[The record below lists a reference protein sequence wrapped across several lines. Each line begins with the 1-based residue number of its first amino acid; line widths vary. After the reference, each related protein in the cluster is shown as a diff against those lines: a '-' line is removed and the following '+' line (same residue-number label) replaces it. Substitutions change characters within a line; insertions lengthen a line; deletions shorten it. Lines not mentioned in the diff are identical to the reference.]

1 MKALKSR
8 AKLADFLSENRVNT
22 LTDKGIFMARDHVEI
37 WKDCLAMI
45 KDNTTELSFKT
56 WFEPIVPVSLEGD
69 MLTLDVPTPFFPEFI
84 ESHFYD
90 LLKAAVKRY
99 VGQGGKVNYRVRMDS
114 SDPTYT
120 ITVPSSNR
128 SVPKNPIGRPAPES
142 LTQNPINP
150 FVIPGLKK
158 LQIESQLNENYT
170 FENFI
175 EGDCNRVARQGGMA
189 VAQKPGGTSFNPL
202 LIYSGSGLGKTHL
215 CHAIGLEVKRL
226 HPEKTVLY
234 VQAEQLYNQ
243 YSTAAK
249 NNNRIDFVHFYQM
262 IDVLIID
269 DIQFLAGKT
278 GTQEVFFQIFNY
290 LHQNNKQIVITSD
303 KFPTEMQNI
312 ESRLLSRFMWGLYAD
327 LQMPDVATRTAII
340 RNKLFSNGITLS
352 EDVVQYLANNLR
364 TNVRELEG
372 VMISLMAQSSI
383 NKKAITIEM
392 TQQIIE
398 RFMRNTVKE
407 VSVEY
412 IINIVCGYFN
422 ISTEQLSLKTRKHQI
437 VEARQIAMYLSK
449 KYSNASLASIGEQC
463 GKKDHA
469 TVHHACKT
477 VGDRLETDK
486 QFKAMLAEIEKKIV
500 L

>member
-1 MKALKSR
+1 M
-8 AKLADFLSENRVNT
+8 NGN
-22 LTDKGIFMARDHVEI
+22 HVEI
-37 WKDCLAMI
+37 WDKCLAMI
-45 KDNTTELSFKT
+45 RDNTTEQSFAT
-56 WFEPIVPVSLEGD
+56 WFEPIVPVKLEGNV
-69 MLTLDVPTPFFPEFI
+69 LTLEVPSAFFVEFL
-84 ESHFYD
+84 EDHFID
-90 LLKAAVKRY
+90 QLRTAVRRY
-99 VGQGGKVNYRVRMDS
+99 IDGGKVAYQIRMDS

-120 ITVPSSNR
+120 MTVPSSNR
-128 SVPKNPIGRPAPES
+128 NYPKNPIGRPAPENLS
-142 LTQNPINP
+142 QSPINP

-158 LQIESQLNENYT
+158 LEIDSQLNENYT
-170 FENFI
+170 FDNFI
-175 EGDCNRVARQGGMA
+175 EGDCNRVARQCGLA

-202 LIYSGSGLGKTHL
+202 LIYSGTGLGKTHL

-327 LQMPDVATRTAII
+327 LQMPDVTTRTAII
-340 RNKLFSNGITLS
+340 HNKLYTNGIKLS

-364 TNVRELEG
+364 TSIRELEG

-392 TQQIIE
+392 TQQIID
-398 RFMRNTVKE
+398 RFVRNTVKE
-407 VSVEY
+407 LSVEY
-412 IINIVCGYFN
+412 IINVVCGYFN
-422 ISTEQLSLKTRKHQI
+422 ISTEQLALKTRKHQV

-449 KYSNASLASIGEQC
+449 KYSNSSLASIGQQC

-486 QFKAMLAEIEKKIV
+486 QFKAMMAEIEKKII